1 MKFTITTL
9 FLFLTIG
16 LFAQSE
22 VKKEVEELPRF
33 YTATCEQ
40 SDFSNMEKMQCA
52 NQALMQ
58 FIINNLKYPKAAKA
72 AKVEG
77 KAMVQFVVSKEG
89 TIKNIE
95 VKETPNDELGAEAVR
110 ILNLMNEQNQN
121 WVAGLVD
128 GKKVDV
134 QLMLPFTFKL

>member
-9 FLFLTIG
+9 FLCLTLG
-16 LFAQSE
+16 LFGQSD

-33 YTATCEQ
+33 YTQTCEQ
-40 SDFSNMEKMQCA
+40 SEGSNMDKMECS

-72 AKVEG
+72 AKIEG

-95 VKETPNDELGAEAVR
+95 VKETPNEELGAEAVR
-110 ILNLMNEQNQN
+110 VLNLMNEQNQN
-121 WVAGLVD
+121 WIAGIAD

>member
-1 MKFTITTL
+1 MKLFITTL
-9 FLFLTIG
+9 FLVFSFT
-16 LFAQSE
+16 LFSQSDT
-22 VKKEVEELPRF
+22 KKEVEELPRF
-33 YTATCEQ
+33 YSASCE
-40 SDFSNMEKMQCA
+40 SADGTSMEKMQCA

-58 FIINNLKYPKAAKA
+58 FIINNLKYPKTAKE
-72 AKVEG
+72 AKIEG

-95 VKETPNDELGAEAVR
+95 VKETPSPELGAEAVR
-110 ILNLMNEQNQN
+110 VMNLMNDQGQN
-121 WVAGLVD
+121 WIAGLVD

>member
-9 FLFLTIG
+9 FLSLTIG

-22 VKKEVEELPRF
+22 TKKEVEEFPRF
-33 YTATCEQ
+33 YTAACEQ
-40 SDFSNMEKMQCA
+40 SDDSSMEKMQCA

-58 FIINNLKYPKAAKA
+58 FIINNLKYPKAAKE
-72 AKVEG
+72 AKIEG
-77 KAMVQFVVSKEG
+77 KAMVSFVVSKEG
-89 TIKNIE
+89 TIRNIE
-95 VKETPNDELGAEAVR
+95 VKETPSEELGAEAVR
-110 ILNLMNEQNQN
+110 VLNLMNEQNQN
-121 WVAGLVD
+121 WVAGIAD

>member
-1 MKFTITTL
+1 MKFIITTL
-9 FLFLTIG
+9 FLCLTIG
-16 LFAQSE
+16 LFAQSDT
-22 VKKEVEELPRF
+22 KKEVEELPRF
-33 YTATCEQ
+33 YTEACEQ
-40 SDFSNMEKMQCA
+40 SEGANMEKMQCS

-58 FIINNLKYPKAAKA
+58 FIIDNLKYPKSAKE

-89 TIKNIE
+89 TIKNIV
-95 VKETPNDELGAEAVR
+95 VKETPNEELGAEAVR
-110 ILNLMNEQNQN
+110 VLNLMNERNQN
-121 WVAGLVD
+121 WVAGVAD

>member
-1 MKFTITTL
+1 MKLIITTL
-9 FLFLTIG
+9 LLAISVTI
-16 LFAQSE
+16 FAQSE
-22 VKKEVEELPRF
+22 PKKDVEELPRF
-33 YTATCEQ
+33 FAAACES
-40 SDFSNMEKMQCA
+40 SDDSSMDKMQCA

-58 FIINNLKYPKAAKA
+58 FIINNLKYPKKAKD
-72 AKVEG
+72 AKIEG

-95 VKETPNDELGAEAVR
+95 VKETPSPELGAEAVR
-110 ILNLMNEQNQN
+110 VMNLMNTQGQN